1 MTYEKSG
8 ERKRFGEIL
17 KTVVDIEES
26 TMIKLVVLD
35 IDGVITDGSVII
47 DTQGNEQKKINLK
60 DVDAIFE
67 LHRQGYKIAAITG
80 EDTPIVTYFQKRF
93 PWDYFYKN
101 NKHKRETMQEIAE
114 SEHITLQEIC
124 YVGDG
129 KYDIEP
135 LIYAGLGLCPRDAID
150 WVKEA
155 ADIILQNDGG
165 QGCLWE
171 LVQILREQNEEDI
184 PENYFYK
191 RLAEHESIFKLMA
204 SDQKLMGDVMK
215 LSDDICGVMQKHRQL
230 FLCGN
235 GGSAADAQHIAA
247 EFVSRFFKER
257 RGLPAEALSTNTS
270 ILTAIGNDYSY
281 ERVFSRQIEAKGQEG
296 DILIGI
302 STSGK
307 SKNVLEALRYAHAH
321 GIKTVMLMGDY
332 TNLELADFCDYVIKV
347 PSKITPRIQEAHIF
361 IGHTMAE
368 YVEHRLFGIGE
379 IDTEV

>member
-1 MTYEKSG
+1 
-8 ERKRFGEIL
+8 
-17 KTVVDIEES
+17 
-26 TMIKLVVLD
+26 MIKLVVLD

-47 DTQGNEQKKINLK
+47 DMQGNEQKKVNLK
-60 DVDAIFE
+60 DIDAIFE
-67 LHRQGYKIAAITG
+67 LHREGYRLAAITG
-80 EDTPIVTYFQKRF
+80 EDTSIVEYFKNRF

-101 NKHKRETMQEIAE
+101 NKQKKAAMDEMAE
-114 SEHITLQEIC
+114 CEHITLQEIC

-129 KYDIEP
+129 KYDVEP
-135 LIYAGLGLCPRDAID
+135 LLYAGLGICPRDAID
-150 WVKEA
+150 RVKDA
-155 ADIILQNDGG
+155 SDIILQNGGG

-171 LVQILREQNEEDI
+171 LVQILREQNDTEL

-215 LSDDICGVMQKHRQL
+215 LSDDICGVMQKHGQL

-270 ILTAIGNDYSY
+270 IMTAIGNDYSY
-281 ERVFSRQIEAKGQEG
+281 ERVFARQVEAKGKPG

-307 SKNVLEALRYAHAH
+307 SKNVREALRYAHKN
-321 GIKTVMLMGDY
+321 GIKTVMLMGEY
-332 TNLELADFCDYVIKV
+332 ENPELTDFCDYVVKV

-368 YVEHRLFGIGE
+368 FVENKLFGAGE
-379 IDTEV
+379 TDTEV